1 MWALPAL
8 MALALLPTV
17 KNTLSG
23 VCLSFPVAETA
34 SIIRAVKTVQSL
46 TIVTEWRIN
55 MSKKCVCGNEMFTVF
70 MCRKCEHLLYV
81 EEDEDF
87 PQNLRRISIVVTAQT
102 KGNLERLA
110 AVCGYSEIG
119 RVVDKLTREKMISL
133 HDFERK
139 EKHHE

>member
-23 VCLSFPVAETA
+23 VCLSFPVAGTA

-55 MSKKCVCGNEMFTVF
+55 MSDILTTIAA
-70 MCRKCEHLLYV
+70 V
-81 EEDEDF
+81 EW
-87 PQNLRRISIVVTAQT
+87 IVV
-102 KGNLERLA
+102 GCLFLWRLRHWNRRF
-110 AVCGYSEIG
+110 SELY
-119 RVVDKLTREKMISL
+119 DEL
-133 HDFERK
+133 RK
-139 EKHHE
+139 EIDHE

>member
-23 VCLSFPVAETA
+23 VCLSFPVAGTA

-55 MSKKCVCGNEMFTVF
+55 MSKK
-70 MCRKCEHLLYV
+70 
-81 EEDEDF
+81 
-87 PQNLRRISIVVTAQT
+87 NLRRISIVVTAQT

-119 RVVDKLTREKMISL
+119 RVIDKLTREKMISL

-139 EKHHE
+139 EKHYE

>member
-23 VCLSFPVAETA
+23 VCLSFPVAGTA

-55 MSKKCVCGNEMFTVF
+55 MSDILTTIAA
-70 MCRKCEHLLYV
+70 V
-81 EEDEDF
+81 EW
-87 PQNLRRISIVVTAQT
+87 IVV
-102 KGNLERLA
+102 GCLFLWRLRHWNRRF
-110 AVCGYSEIG
+110 SELY
-119 RVVDKLTREKMISL
+119 DEL
-133 HDFERK
+133 RK
-139 EKHHE
+139 EIDHG